1 MNCVF
6 VFATR
11 IGIVA
16 GLRSLL
22 APAVVAWAAHFGWL
36 NLHGAPLAFMGSTI
50 AVAVFSLFAIGELV
64 GDKLPKTPKRTA
76 LAPLLA
82 RILTGGLCGA
92 SLCAAAGKSLL
103 TGAPGRNRRR
113 DRSVRRLP
121 GPEVSREQSAHQ
133 RSLCGHLR
141 RFGCDCSSL
150 FPSLAL
156 TQTRPIPISLF
167 LHGRS
172 PVASLGI

>member
-1 MNCVF
+1 MVESPRSAAG
-6 VFATR
+6 VY
-11 IGIVA
+11 GINNRR
-16 GLRSLL
+16 RSIFSVRDRR
-22 APAVVAWAAHFGWL
+22 ASRRQAAKD
-36 NLHGAPLAFMGSTI
+36 SET
-50 AVAVFSLFAIGELV
+50 
-64 GDKLPKTPKRTA
+64 DR